1 MKRREFIAS
10 MGVVL
15 AQTCVAHAQPDAR
28 VRRIGF
34 LSGVPLEDPQSK
46 VRLDAFLTEMHR
58 LGWISGRNM
67 RMDFRAGALNPRG
80 LQQLTEEL
88 LALAPDVI
96 LANGTEVAE
105 PLRQATRDV
114 PVVFVQVSDPVGAG
128 LVPSLSRPGGN
139 ITGFANLEFGMT
151 GKWLEMLKE
160 IAPNVTR
167 VGVLRDSTNVT
178 AIAQL
183 AAMQSVART
192 LGVDIQ
198 PLNLQEA
205 ESIERDVSAFAR
217 DPNGGLILTVG
228 IMGLRHRDLIVGL
241 AARHR
246 MPAVYPYRIAVSAGG
261 LASLGSDS
269 IDTYRRAA
277 GYIDRIL
284 KGEKPSDLPV
294 QNPVKF
300 EVAINLKTA
309 KALGLTVP
317 PALLARTDEVIE

>member
-1 MKRREFIAS
+1 MKRREFIAFA
-10 MGVVL
+10 GVAL
-15 AQTCVAHAQPDAR
+15 AQICVAHAQPDAR

-34 LSGVPLEDPQSK
+34 LSGVPVEDPLSK
-46 VRLDAFLTEMHR
+46 ARLDAFLTEMNR
-58 LGWISGRNM
+58 LGWINGHNM
-67 RMDFRAGALNPRG
+67 HMDYRAGARNPRG
-80 LQQLTEEL
+80 LQQLTEDL
-88 LALAPDVI
+88 LALGPDVI
-96 LANGTEVAE
+96 LVNGTESAE
-105 PLRQATRDV
+105 PLRQATRNV
-114 PVVFVQVSDPVGAG
+114 PVVFVEVSDPVGAG
-128 LVPSLSRPGGN
+128 LVASLPRPGGN

-151 GKWLEMLKE
+151 GKWLELLKE

-167 VGVLRDSTNVT
+167 VGVLRDSANLT

-192 LGVDIQ
+192 LSFDVQ
-198 PLNLQEA
+198 PLNLREA
-205 ESIERDVSAFAR
+205 EGIERDISAFAR

-228 IMGLRHRDLIVGL
+228 SLGIRHRDLIVGL

-246 MPAVYPYRIAVSAGG
+246 LPAVYPYRFAVAGGG

-269 IDTYRRAA
+269 LDTYRRAA
-277 GYIDRIL
+277 GYVDRIL

-317 PALLARTDEVIE
+317 PTLLARADEVIE